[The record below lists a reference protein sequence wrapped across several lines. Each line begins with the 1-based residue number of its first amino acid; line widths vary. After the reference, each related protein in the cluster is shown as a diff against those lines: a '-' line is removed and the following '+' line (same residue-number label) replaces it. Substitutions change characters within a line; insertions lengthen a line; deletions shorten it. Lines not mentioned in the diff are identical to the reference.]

1 MNISKLKIAA
11 AVFAAMMTIVSM
23 TACGNENAESEIE
36 STADAQISAAEV
48 TEDSF
53 EESAEA
59 ATTTTTTA
67 VTTEAPEELPDDSS
81 EADLPE
87 AEPYA
92 NKNRTVVENCV
103 LEQDDF
109 MVFDDPTENYLTR
122 WYEKGYVNARS
133 TVCEADPDAI
143 TYRGIKVGSSGQDVL
158 DAYGDTEL
166 VTLDLGD
173 DIIYL
178 RLIVTDAEQPY
189 LDAIENAVGFYE
201 YGGFL
206 PADRAV
212 PMKYTAGL
220 RFYVDENDKVTS
232 ISSYLN
238 YYTMLIGSYDAES
251 GWSKI
256 SGIVSGNDTY
266 SLRGAYLSPMY
277 QLGRVAQFYALD
289 YSRPLPVYHFGEDG
303 VITVEYKPSLPTT
316 PIESILE
323 GATYTEEEPG
333 SIKVTLADG
342 SDSYAL
348 KWSSDYGTYLLF
360 GDPSAAEYCA
370 MMAPVVP

>member
-1 MNISKLKIAA
+1 MNVSKVKKAA
-11 AVFAAMMTIVSM
+11 AVLAAVMTIVSM
-23 TACGNENAESEIE
+23 TACGSGSAETESEN
-36 STADAQISAAEV
+36 TAASSAAEAA
-48 TEDSF
+48 EDSS
-53 EESAEA
+53 EESVG
-59 ATTTTTTA
+59 TTTTTTA
-67 VTTEAPEELPDDSS
+67 ATTTEAPEEMPDDSS
-81 EADLPE
+81 EADLPA
-87 AEPYA
+87 AEPLA

-109 MVFDDPTENYLTR
+109 MVFSDPTENYLTR
-122 WYEKGYVNARS
+122 WYENGYVNARS
-133 TVCEADPDAI
+133 IVCGADLDAI

-158 DAYGDTEL
+158 DAYGETEL
-166 VTLDLGD
+166 VNLALGD

-189 LDAIENAVGFYE
+189 LDSIENAAGFYE

-206 PADRAV
+206 PAERAV

-220 RFYVDENDKVTS
+220 RFYVDENDKVTA
-232 ISSYLN
+232 ICSYMN
-238 YYTMLIGSYDAES
+238 YYTLLIGSYDAES

-277 QLGRVAQFYALD
+277 QLGRVAEFYALD
-289 YSRPLPVYHFGEDG
+289 YSKPLPVYHFGEDG

-316 PIESILE
+316 PTESILD

-348 KWSSDYGTYLLF
+348 RWSSDYGTYLLF